1 MPHGRFSGAVF
12 NMWLHSSC
20 CGDLATA
27 TAVACMS
34 FAHPALGQPSDLLT
48 TGPWSFLELPL
59 QWFGLVSAKQHVWG
73 GPCSSRFSAVVLC
86 PVYSVC
92 QKFGQFDS
100 CEPTTCSVEQQP
112 AYAAAMLKCYTPK
125 VQTMQPQLQSQ
136 AWLGVPAW
144 LVLLD
149 WGKI

>member
-86 PVYSVC
+86 PVYVC
-92 QKFGQFDS
+92 DAA
-100 CEPTTCSVEQQP
+100 TTGPGPGE
-112 AYAAAMLKCYTPK
+112 AAKP
-125 VQTMQPQLQSQ
+125 SQ
-136 AWLGVPAW
+136 VCLVVLSLHLG
-144 LVLLD
+144 
-149 WGKI
+149 